1 MLEEVYTAER
11 ERGLVA
17 ASLAE
22 RVSWFRKLGLRE
34 HRQVVVRVE
43 THVRVDVVGC
53 SCRRKGGEG
62 DMSRGTRGF
71 ARGRTHGISLDRIL
85 RSRLPSDRLEQRLF

>member
-22 RVSWFRKLGLRE
+22 RVSWFRKLGLRK

-43 THVRVDVVGC
+43 THVRVDVI
-53 SCRRKGGEG
+53 GGG
-62 DMSRGTRGF
+62 
-71 ARGRTHGISLDRIL
+71 
-85 RSRLPSDRLEQRLF
+85 